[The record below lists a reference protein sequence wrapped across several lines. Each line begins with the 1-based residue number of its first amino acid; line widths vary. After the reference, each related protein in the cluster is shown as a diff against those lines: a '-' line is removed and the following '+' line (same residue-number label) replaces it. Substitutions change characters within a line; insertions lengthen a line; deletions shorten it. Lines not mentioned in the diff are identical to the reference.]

1 MNYKRVTVASYTQFR
16 LFRSAFFLRN
26 FRWDAIGAFS
36 AINYLGRNSVVFR
49 KTLELRPKM
58 ANSEIVK
65 SKGFS
70 DLKNSACLD
79 FLSFR
84 SLIGSDFRI
93 SKISDFEKILFGQSK
108 DQNVPGN
115 FCVFFRRK
123 TKSHPALDLRYY
135 PPLTISF
142 LALVDFPVPRHGGLA
157 LPGSS
162 GGAIS
167 PLL

>member
-1 MNYKRVTVASYTQFR
+1 MFR
-16 LFRSAFFLRN
+16 FFVVSFPYRERFSNFQNIGLRKKFVWSIERSKCT
-26 FRWDAIGAFS
+26 
-36 AINYLGRNSVVFR
+36 R
-49 KTLELRPKM
+49 K
-58 ANSEIVK
+58 IC
-65 SKGFS
+65 
-70 DLKNSACLD
+70 D
-79 FLSFR
+79 
-84 SLIGSDFRI
+84 
-93 SKISDFEKILFGQSK
+93 
-108 DQNVPGN
+108 
-115 FCVFFRRK
+115 FFRRK